1 MNTNTQPN
9 GDALENEVATPET
22 NEINIEDTI
31 DEASVSA
38 SDEEFSLTDEIESLK
53 SQLENEKKEFLFLRA
68 EFDNYKKRT
77 LKEKA
82 DIIRNGAESAMRG
95 ILPIIDDME
104 RAISAMANTD
114 DAQAVKEGIDLIYTK
129 FKKYLEQ
136 NGVKEIATNGEDFDT
151 DFHEAI
157 AIIPS
162 PDEKQKGKII
172 DTTEKGYT
180 LNEKVIR
187 HAKVVVGQ

>member
-38 SDEEFSLTDEIESLK
+38 SDEEFSLTNEIESLK
-53 SQLENEKKEFLFLRA
+53 SQLENEKKEYLFLRA

>member
-31 DEASVSA
+31 DDASVSA
-38 SDEEFSLTDEIESLK
+38 SDEESSLTDEIESLK
-53 SQLENEKKEFLFLRA
+53 SQLENEKKEYLFLRA

>member
-1 MNTNTQPN
+1 MNTNMQPN
-9 GDALENEVATPET
+9 DDALENGVATPET

-31 DEASVSA
+31 DDASVSA
-38 SDEEFSLTDEIESLK
+38 SDEESSLTDEIDSLK
-53 SQLENEKKEFLFLRA
+53 SQLENEKKEYLFLRA

>member
-1 MNTNTQPN
+1 MNTNTQQN

-22 NEINIEDTI
+22 NEINIDDTI

-38 SDEEFSLTDEIESLK
+38 SDEESSSADEIDSLK
-53 SQLENEKKEFLFLRA
+53 SQLENEKKEYLFLRA

-136 NGVKEIATNGEDFDT
+136 NGVKEIATNGENFDT

-157 AIIPS
+157 AIIPT
-162 PDEKQKGKII
+162 PDENQKGKII

>member
-9 GDALENEVATPET
+9 GDALENEVAAPET

-53 SQLENEKKEFLFLRA
+53 SQLENEKKEYLFLRA

>member
-1 MNTNTQPN
+1 MNTDTQQNNEPL
-9 GDALENEVATPET
+9 DNEVVTSVN
-22 NEINIEDTI
+22 NEIDSADTTDEINESSI
-31 DEASVSA
+31 DGET
-38 SDEEFSLTDEIESLK
+38 SLTDEIKALQEDLK
-53 SQLENEKKEFLFLRA
+53 TAKNDYLFLRA

-82 DIIRNGAESAMRG
+82 DIIRNGAEAAMRG
-95 ILPIIDDME
+95 ILPIIDDIE

-114 DAQAVKEGIDLIYTK
+114 DAEAVKEGIDLIYTK

-136 NGVKEIATNGEDFDT
+136 NGVKEIATNGENFDT
-151 DFHEAI
+151 DYHEAI

-162 PDEKQKGKII
+162 PDENQKGKII

-180 LNEKVIR
+180 LNDKVIR

>member
-53 SQLENEKKEFLFLRA
+53 SQLENEKKEYLFLRA